1 MPKKKRRVEKLD
13 IGLLLLGA
21 ISLYVLLQLGVTV
34 KDIVEMF
41 FKTLFF
47 LAIGSLVAKK
57 VVEAFK
63 EIKIGR

>member
-1 MPKKKRRVEKLD
+1 MPKKKRKVEKLD

-21 ISLYVLLQLGVTV
+21 ISLYVLLQLGVTM

-57 VVEAFK
+57 IVEAFK